1 MKQLK
6 SNEEV
11 IERERREREK
21 LELMIKDLETRT
33 V

>member
-6 SNEEV
+6 SNEEE